1 MAITRRDT
9 TDERRSAVSGAASST
24 CSKLSRISKVGRS
37 QHATRA
43 RLGKSVD
50 VTSASPSASAIAGAT
65 NAGFRMAANGTNTTR
80 VVPSAAMVR
89 ASSIARRVFPAPPG
103 PVSVM
108 RRAVGSVS
116 QRRSVSMSA
125 SRPRRAVR
133 ITGSELSLSSS
144 TAAFCTGARAL
155 PMSASRMAP
164 VRSSAAESARTVST

>member
-1 MAITRRDT
+1 MAD
-9 TDERRSAVSGAASST
+9 S
-24 CSKLSRISKVGRS
+24 
-37 QHATRA
+37 
-43 RLGKSVD
+43 
-50 VTSASPSASAIAGAT
+50 
-65 NAGFRMAANGTNTTR
+65 GTNTTR

-116 QRRSVSMSA
+116 QRRSVSMSV

-164 VRSSAAESARTVST
+164 VRSSAAESARTVSTWGRRRSPRSNALTA